1 MVRHK
6 ESIISGLVLMADN
19 SLGYSMT
26 IGHYKQRKEEEMI
39 FFSSIFEIK
48 RRNVGTPCELNAKLM
63 VLHFIVIDSSK
74 GR

>member
-26 IGHYKQRKEEEMI
+26 IGHYKQRKEQEMI
-39 FFSSIFEIK
+39 FFSSAQSYISCF
-48 RRNVGTPCELNAKLM
+48 L
-63 VLHFIVIDSSK
+63 LHLHLK
-74 GR
+74 

>member
-39 FFSSIFEIK
+39 FFLLH
-48 RRNVGTPCELNAKLM
+48 RAKFL
-63 VLHFIVIDSSK
+63 VFFYIYI
-74 GR
+74 

>member
-26 IGHYKQRKEEEMI
+26 IEHYKQRKEQEMN
-39 FFSSIFEIK
+39 FFFCTELFLFSFTFTSEI
-48 RRNVGTPCELNAKLM
+48 
-63 VLHFIVIDSSK
+63 IVDYISVIHTSYL
-74 GR
+74 

>member
-26 IGHYKQRKEEEMI
+26 IEHYKQRKEQEEN
-39 FFSSIFEIK
+39 FFFCTELFLFSFTFTSEI
-48 RRNVGTPCELNAKLM
+48 
-63 VLHFIVIDSSK
+63 IVDYTSVIHTSYL
-74 GR
+74 